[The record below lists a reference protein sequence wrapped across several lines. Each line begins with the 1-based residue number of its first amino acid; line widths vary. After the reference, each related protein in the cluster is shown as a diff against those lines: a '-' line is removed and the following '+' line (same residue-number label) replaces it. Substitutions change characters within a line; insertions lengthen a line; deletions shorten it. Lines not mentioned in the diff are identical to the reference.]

1 MLFLPSFRR
10 VLLVYR
16 RPVVH
21 QPGQLKEQLQGSP
34 DEPRHSTHQCDPLI
48 YAKTLAAPGLCFW
61 CLSDKSLPPTCVCSS
76 SSLEPRGSLISR
88 SPSWSQLAARF
99 TPVLTHGAQ
108 IHSNRP
114 RTPPGCPLL
123 DPQGL
128 DNTEGR
134 CQAFPFRG
142 GGGEAKSRRGTT

>member
-1 MLFLPSFRR
+1 
-10 VLLVYR
+10 VYR

-108 IHSNRP
+108 IHSTDRGHLQDVHCWIP
-114 RTPPGCPLL
+114 RDLTTPKAGVKHSRSEGEEGQRKVEEGPRNQDEGLL
-123 DPQGL
+123 
-128 DNTEGR
+128 
-134 CQAFPFRG
+134 F
-142 GGGEAKSRRGTT
+142 GT